1 MILDAQERGLVAE
14 ARTAT
19 LGTID
24 PHGRPRLV
32 PICFVLDGDQLW
44 SPLDEKVKSSADPRD
59 LARVRDILARPD
71 VTLLVDRWSEDW
83 TKLAWIRLTGRA
95 SLVDPDLDDIG
106 RQLVIRALR
115 VKYRQYEDHDL
126 ASRPMI
132 HISIDRAVSWG
143 ALV

>member
-1 MILDAQERGLVAE
+1 MILNAEERHLVAE

-32 PICFVLDGDQLW
+32 PICFVLDGQQLW
-44 SPLDEKVKSSADPRD
+44 SPLDEKAKSSADPRS
-59 LARVRDILARPD
+59 LARVRDILARSD

-83 TKLAWIRLTGRA
+83 TKLAWIRLNGRA
-95 SLVDPDLDDIG
+95 SLVEPDADDID

-115 VKYRQYEDHDL
+115 AKYPQYEDHDL
-126 ASRPMI
+126 ATRPMI
-132 HISIDRAVSWG
+132 QVDIDDATSWG
-143 ALV
+143 ALA